1 MPTDSGRSW
10 KSLPAFDGQI
20 AGNEHVL
27 LVAATGGSKSTLAAT
42 LTLPVASLVAIDEK
56 AALKLPRA
64 RTVELPPHGTPEFE
78 RALRSALAWQ
88 DDRRAGVT
96 NRVILRPNV
105 LDVDGFEAHDAIFRA
120 VYERKYTILWIDEIT
135 ATGATPARVQP
146 WLRGLVSR
154 GRTRGIGV
162 WTCTQAPFG
171 LTPGI
176 VRRNASY
183 LILGPLD
190 PDDTKDINRPAVD
203 IATRI
208 PLYSGQFILYHA
220 GEREPYRLFVPIP
233 PALAGW
239 RAP

>member
-1 MPTDSGRSW
+1 MPADSGRTW
-10 KSLPAFDGQI
+10 ASLPAFDGTI

-27 LVAATGGSKSTLAAT
+27 LVASTGGSKSTLVAS

-56 AALKLPRA
+56 SSLRLPRA
-64 RTVELPPHGTPEFE
+64 RVVELPALGTPEFPKVL
-78 RALRSALAWQ
+78 RAALAWR
-88 DDRRAGVT
+88 DTRRAGET

-105 LDVDGFEAHDAIFRA
+105 LDIDSFDAHDAIFRA
-120 VYERKYTILWIDEIT
+120 VYERRYTILWIDEIT

-176 VRRNASY
+176 VRRNATY
-183 LILGPLD
+183 LVLGPLD
-190 PDDTKDINRPAVD
+190 PDDTKEINRPAVD
-203 IATRI
+203 IATHI
-208 PLYSGQFILYHA
+208 PLYSGRFLIYRT

-233 PALAGW
+233 PALQGW
-239 RAP
+239 KAP